1 MNTVGSRI
9 KERRKELKLTQE
21 ELAKRTCVTK
31 SSISQWENNLV
42 KLNGENLLVV
52 SQRLL
57 VSPDWLLHGDEKA
70 SANKLVP
77 LGKFEEWGSDTPLD
91 DDEIEI
97 PFYKDVTLAA
107 GDGKI
112 CDSIGRSNLKL
123 RFSRAT
129 LKRQGIQIDTCVCF
143 TVHGNSM
150 EPILPNGCTVGI
162 DQSKTTIVDGKI
174 YAINQCGELR
184 LKMLYKI
191 PGGGIRMRSYN
202 ADEYAEEIYDAQ
214 QTKDIV
220 VIGRLFWCSVLF
232 N

>member
-1 MNTVGSRI
+1 MQYG
-9 KERRKELKLTQE
+9 ERLKFARKMRKLTQPD
-21 ELAKRTCVTK
+21 LAALSNVKQGT
-31 SSISQWENNLV
+31 ISKIE
-42 KLNGENLLVV
+42 
-52 SQRLL
+52 R
-57 VSPDWLLHGDEKA
+57 GDQSA
-70 SANKLVP
+70 SAFDIDLAVALRINPVWLSKGTGEIELKTNELIP
-77 LGKFEEWGSDTPLD
+77 AGKFEEWGSDTPLD

-150 EPILPNGCTVGI
+150 EPVLPNGCTVGI

-174 YAINQCGELR
+174 YAVNQSGELR

-202 ADEYAEEIYDAQ
+202 ADEYAEEFYDAQ